1 MNMKKN
7 WLFMITIIVILS
19 IVGLGCSNTSLSSK
33 PPVKIGVVLSLSGD
47 FEAYGNM
54 GLNGAR
60 MAVKEINDN
69 GGVLGGRPLE
79 LLVEDDQTDPGLSII
94 ETRKLI
100 EEDDVVAIL
109 GSVSSDARE
118 AMTKVCDELKTP
130 LLYGISYEGGSYNHY
145 LFCYSPIP
153 DHMIKPLVPFMT
165 SNYGDTFYVLGYDY
179 IWPQK
184 MTEAIKREVAN
195 TGGKMV
201 GTEFTPFGV
210 KDYSKIINRIK
221 ESDAKNLILIM
232 PGPDGYNFITQFNQ
246 AGMQNKVKIA
256 AIAADEAYL
265 KTLPPQAL
273 EGIITPVHFLSSLDK
288 PEAQA
293 FVKKQQEM
301 FGLDTVITY
310 STESHYGLIMMLK
323 EAINKAGSLDKEK
336 IVTAMEGI
344 ELTVGNGKVAMRQD
358 HHMNL
363 NMVIAQFHNG
373 QLLMLKDV
381 GTIVPEDQR
390 KGNDSL

>member
-1 MNMKKN
+1 MRKS
-7 WLFMITIIVILS
+7 WLLVISVIGILT
-19 IVGLGCSNTSLSSK
+19 IVGAGCSYIPLASK
-33 PPVKIGVVLSLSGD
+33 SPVKIGVVLSLSGD
-47 FEAYGNM
+47 FEAYGEM

-60 MAVKEINDN
+60 MAVKEINGN

-79 LLVEDDQTDPGLSII
+79 LVVEDDQTDPGQSMLL
-94 ETRKLI
+94 TRKLI
-100 EEDDVVAIL
+100 QEDDVVAIL
-109 GSVSSDARE
+109 GSVSSTSKE
-118 AMTKVCDELKTP
+118 AMTKVCAEFKTP
-130 LLYGISYEGGSYNHY
+130 LLYGISYEGGSYNNY
-145 LFCYSPIP
+145 LFCYSPVP

-165 SNYGDTFYVLGYDY
+165 SHYGDSFYVLGYDY
-179 IWPQK
+179 VWPHK
-184 MTEAIKREVAN
+184 MTEAIKREVGN
-195 TGGKMV
+195 TGGKIV

-210 KDYSKIINRIK
+210 KDYSKIINKIS
-221 ESDAKNLILIM
+221 ESGAKNLMLIK

-265 KTLPPQAL
+265 KALSPKEL
-273 EGIITPVHFLSSLDK
+273 EGIISPVHFLSSMDK
-288 PEAQA
+288 PEAKA

-301 FGLDTVITY
+301 FGQDSVITY

-323 EAINKAGSLDKEK
+323 QAINKAGSLDKGK
-336 IVTAMEGI
+336 IITAMEGI

-373 QLLMLKDV
+373 QLEMISDI
-381 GTIVPEDQR
+381 GTIVPDDQR
-390 KGNDSL
+390 KGNEAK